1 LDQKEKSMATILCV
15 DNNQSILE
23 LYKEEF
29 SEDGYEVLLADNWN
43 EALLKYQTDPPQLV
57 VMDIHLPGMTEIEF
71 LSAILGKDRQAP
83 VIINTAFPEYPKY
96 FVTWKAEAFLFKS
109 SDFSELKQKVREVL
123 DKKPC
128 AKVA

>member
-1 LDQKEKSMATILCV
+1 MATILCV
-15 DNNQSILE
+15 DNDHSILE

-29 SEDGYEVLLADNWN
+29 SEDGHEVVLAAHWK

-57 VMDIHLPGMTEIEF
+57 VMDIHMPGMTEIEF
-71 LSAILGKDRQAP
+71 LTAILGKHRKAP

-96 FVTWKAEAFLFKS
+96 FINWKAEAFLFKS
-109 SDFSELKQKVREVL
+109 SDFSELKQKVCEVL
-123 DKKPC
+123 DKKPR

>member
-1 LDQKEKSMATILCV
+1 MATILCV
-15 DNNQSILE
+15 DDDPSILE

-29 SEDGYEVLLADNWN
+29 SEDGHEVILAANWN

-71 LSAILGKDRQAP
+71 LTVIRGKDRQAP
-83 VIINTAFPEYPKY
+83 VIINTAFPEYPKD
-96 FVTWKAEAFLFKS
+96 FMIWEAEAFLFKS
-109 SDFSELKQKVREVL
+109 SDFSELKQKVCEVL
-123 DKKPC
+123 NKKPR